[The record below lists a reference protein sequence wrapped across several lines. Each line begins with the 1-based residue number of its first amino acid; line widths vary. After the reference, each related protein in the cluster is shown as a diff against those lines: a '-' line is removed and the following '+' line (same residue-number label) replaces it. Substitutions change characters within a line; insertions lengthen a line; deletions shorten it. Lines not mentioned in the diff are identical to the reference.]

1 MKVIKYI
8 IIPLFFVPGT
18 GCTPNFDFGN
28 IDFEPQIIVEGWIEN
43 EGVAHVC
50 LTQSLTLNMDSED
63 TNMSHIAIR
72 WAKVTVSNGT
82 EEEVLTGRMD
92 SRYTPP
98 FIYQGNRIKGEVGKT
113 YTLKVEYSGKTVT
126 ASTTIPPVVAINQL
140 SVTPCSESDT
150 LYQIQIKFKDDPAHT
165 DYYKAFSQ
173 VLPDETRFYSSFMG
187 TLSDEVL
194 YNQEATLQVNKG
206 MRYTKLEKYTPYYSI
221 NDTVLVKLTH
231 LPEDGFRFWS
241 DYENEIINGK
251 NPLFPSTTNVS
262 TNIQGGKGIWCGY
275 GNDTRLVTIKD
286 SI

>member
-1 MKVIKYI
+1 MSTIKYTI
-8 IIPLFFVPGT
+8 ISLFPFLCT
-18 GCTPNFDFGN
+18 GCTPDFDFGD

-50 LTQSLTLNMDSED
+50 LTQSLTLSMDSED
-63 TNMSHIAIR
+63 TDMSGIPIR

-82 EEEVLTGRMD
+82 DEEILTGRMD

-98 FIYQGNRIKGEVGKT
+98 FIYQGNRIKGESGKT
-113 YTLKVEYSGKTVT
+113 YTLKVEYSGRTVT
-126 ASTTIPPVVAINQL
+126 ASTTIPTVVPIDQL
-140 SVTPCSESDT
+140 SVTPCNESDT
-150 LYQIQIKFKDDPAHT
+150 LYQIQIKFKDNPT
-165 DYYKAFSQ
+165 QIDYYKAFSQ

-187 TLSDEVL
+187 TISDEVL
-194 YNQEATLQVNKG
+194 YNHEAKLQVNRG
-206 MRYTKLEKYTPYYSI
+206 MRYTKLGKYTPYYSI

-251 NPLFPSTTNVS
+251 NPLFPSNTNLS
-262 TNIQGGKGIWCGY
+262 TNIRGGKGVWCGY
-275 GNDTRLVTIKD
+275 GKETRLVIIKD